1 MNLSE
6 GNLTPDPDRSH
17 DALAQLQEQ
26 VRTVLELLLP
36 GSGDELLPM
45 GTTGWPHYPYLR
57 TGILSWM
64 DDCRGRGY
72 RTRQTRIFG
81 PGVILAEVRVQHL
94 VDDYWLLETRHG
106 GVNEQGG
113 VEIVIGPPMAQA
125 ILRIRGSG
133 ESLLDDG
140 DAVG

>member
-113 VEIVIGPPMAQA
+113 VEIIIGPPMAQA

>member
-26 VRTVLELLLP
+26 VRTVLDLLLP

-64 DDCRGRGY
+64 DDCRVRGY

>member
-64 DDCRGRGY
+64 DDCRVRGY

>member
-1 MNLSE
+1 MNVSE

-64 DDCRGRGY
+64 DDCRVRGY